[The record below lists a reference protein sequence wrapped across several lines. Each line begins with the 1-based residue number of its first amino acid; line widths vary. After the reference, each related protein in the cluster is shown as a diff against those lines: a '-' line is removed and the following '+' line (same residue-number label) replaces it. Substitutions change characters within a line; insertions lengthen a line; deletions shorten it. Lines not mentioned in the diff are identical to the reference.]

1 MKNQI
6 LKFYKIFILFI
17 LIIFGFQKPCFSYET
32 VIIDFPEKEGW
43 HLVFSKKTNKET
55 IVQFLPK
62 GEDKNNWTRT
72 VVFHSYA
79 EAYEKSISASKYHQK
94 LLMNVFRKNK
104 TIKIKHL
111 KNSENDAIS
120 LWCVEKNENM
130 PAQCEILRTT
140 EGYETVVS
148 MHYINKNV
156 KKISDIEKNW
166 IKIIKKVRTY
176 YSYYRMDRLLN
187 RETIFEF

>member
-6 LKFYKIFILFI
+6 LKYFKIFIIFLFLFTGI
-17 LIIFGFQKPCFSYET
+17 QKPCFSYET
-32 VIIDFPEKEGW
+32 VIIDFPEEEGW
-43 HLVFSKKTNKET
+43 QLFFSKKNEKET
-55 IVQFLPK
+55 IVQFLPR
-62 GEDKNNWTRT
+62 GEDRNNWTRT

-79 EAYEKSISASKYHQK
+79 EALEKGFSAKQYQQK
-94 LLMNVFRKNK
+94 LLSSVYRKNK
-104 TIKIKHL
+104 TIKVKTL
-111 KNSENDAIS
+111 KNNNDDAIS
-120 LWCVEKNENM
+120 IWCVKKNEKM

-140 EGYETVVS
+140 QGYETIVS
-148 MHYINKNV
+148 MHYINKNI
-156 KKISDIEKNW
+156 KNISDIEKRW